1 MVSLGLCLVSYL
13 LARFYLVWLNKKR
26 EARRLESLDTAPENI
41 EFMDL
46 TDKENPLF
54 VYVY

>member
-13 LARFYLVWLNKKR
+13 LARFYLVWLNMKR